1 MDWARHDHRAAPRVE
16 PPAPILIETRW
27 RAVGPSEV
35 SITCGIYKALRYRVE
50 VRCFYDDGGLIRTQ
64 LAESMDAAREH
75 ADAWLQALREKGS
88 FTELPIADGPIQA
101 IREKGGS

>member
-1 MDWARHDHRAAPRVE
+1 MDWATHDHRAQWRAD

-27 RAVGPSEV
+27 RVVGPSEV
-35 SITCGIYKALRYRVE
+35 SITCGIYRAPRYRVE

-75 ADAWLQALREKGS
+75 ADAWLNAIREKGS
-88 FTELPIADGPIQA
+88 FTELPLLVEDSQT
-101 IREKGGS
+101 R